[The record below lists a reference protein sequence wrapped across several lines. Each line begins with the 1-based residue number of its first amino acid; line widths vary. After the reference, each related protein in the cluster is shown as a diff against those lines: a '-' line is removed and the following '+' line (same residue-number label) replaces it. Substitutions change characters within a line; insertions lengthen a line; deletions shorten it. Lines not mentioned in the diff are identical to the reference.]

1 MSDKQLFRLVHQQ
14 ARDGACKAIGYAQD
28 GWIVTIQ
35 PPVRSLDQNAALWP
49 ILGAI
54 SKQVVWYGQKM
65 TDDEWK
71 DVLSASL
78 KKQRAVPGIDGGFV
92 ILGQRTSQMS
102 KSDFSDMLD
111 LATAFA
117 IERGVQLD
125 Q

>member
-1 MSDKQLFRLVHQQ
+1 MSDKQLFRLVHKQ
-14 ARDGACKAIGYAQD
+14 ARENACKAIGYAQD

-54 SKQVVWYGQKM
+54 SKQVDWYGQKL

-102 KSDFSDMLD
+102 KSDFSDLLD

-117 IERGVQLD
+117 VDKGVSLD